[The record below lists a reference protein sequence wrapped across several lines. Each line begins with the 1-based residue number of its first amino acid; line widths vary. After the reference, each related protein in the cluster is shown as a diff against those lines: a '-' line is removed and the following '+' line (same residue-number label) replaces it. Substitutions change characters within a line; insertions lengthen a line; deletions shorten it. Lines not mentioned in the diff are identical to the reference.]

1 MAAAIFGGCTGG
13 SILTGWALYLG
24 CSLPL
29 AALIGASGQLG
40 VLLQFPSAWCT
51 SMFGVRATAIWTFA
65 ISRQTP
71 LTLVLLPFLAM
82 SREAKQVV
90 LIAVTI
96 FTALL
101 ASVGGNAVL
110 VWHGDLVPER
120 FRGRY
125 FGLRDALFTISAM
138 ISSMVAGIVL
148 DRYKAS
154 GSVGGGLAGITAV
167 ACFAG
172 AGSTY
177 FMTRQRDPAPS
188 SPCALTSSAVRRIIS
203 TGALRRVLSYE
214 FAWNGALG
222 LTASAFTVY
231 MLVTLHLSFTEMA
244 VYAATVAIVRSIVV
258 VHWGRAIDARGA
270 GRALMFCSLGLVLV
284 PAVWFLSRTD
294 RLWPVWAGA
303 VLEGALLGGHS
314 VATNK
319 LWLAVTSRDERPVSI
334 AILKTAEGA
343 SYGLGAAVAALVLR
357 RVPEFHPL
365 FALAVAARLGA
376 AILTRGIAPRSRS
389 AR

>member
-1 MAAAIFGGCTGG
+1 MPGSSEAVVHAEVSAAAARDTGHHGGLAILTDRRRLARRSLRAATYEGMAAAIFGGCTGG

-167 ACFAG
+167 A
-172 AGSTY
+172 
-177 FMTRQRDPAPS
+177 
-188 SPCALTSSAVRRIIS
+188 
-203 TGALRRVLSYE
+203 
-214 FAWNGALG
+214 
-222 LTASAFTVY
+222 
-231 MLVTLHLSFTEMA
+231 
-244 VYAATVAIVRSIVV
+244 
-258 VHWGRAIDARGA
+258 
-270 GRALMFCSLGLVLV
+270 
-284 PAVWFLSRTD
+284 
-294 RLWPVWAGA
+294 
-303 VLEGALLGGHS
+303 
-314 VATNK
+314 
-319 LWLAVTSRDERPVSI
+319 
-334 AILKTAEGA
+334 
-343 SYGLGAAVAALVLR
+343 
-357 RVPEFHPL
+357 
-365 FALAVAARLGA
+365 
-376 AILTRGIAPRSRS
+376 
-389 AR
+389 